1 MKIRI
6 NDRPDIQEIEVIIN
20 CVADDPLVN
29 KIISALNTVD
39 AKLLCRRQGETFQ
52 LGLADILYI
61 ESVDRKTFLYTEE
74 QVYETDR
81 RLYELEDYLKDHSFF
96 RTSKTTIINLRR
108 TKSIR
113 PEIGARLLL
122 TMDNQEKIIVSRQYA
137 GSIKHALGVKGD
149 TSKIYRRFFNCSHQ
163 RSYILCG
170 HPFSLWSLFC
180 WVRGLECGY
189 SNAVYVKS
197 IANPHPYEQ
206 LAVFPCC
213 YAFLLAIRCWNC
225 CAGLLLFGSMQEV
238 THSVDYERCALFPSL
253 FPDEVRRCTW

>member
-81 RLYELEDYLKDHSFF
+81 RLYELEDYAEQKLKGFSGGM
-96 RTSKTTIINLRR
+96 LRR
-108 TKSIR
+108 VGIAQTLLCNPQI
-113 PEIGARLLL
+113 LLL
-122 TMDNQEKIIVSRQYA
+122 DEPTAGLDPQERVRLRNLLSALAQHSIIILSTHIVSDVELIAEKIILLREGQIA
-137 GSIKHALGVKGD
+137 AFD
-149 TSKIYRRFFNCSHQ
+149 T
-163 RSYILCG
+163 
-170 HPFSLWSLFC
+170 
-180 WVRGLECGY
+180 V
-189 SNAVYVKS
+189 
-197 IANPHPYEQ
+197 
-206 LAVFPCC
+206 
-213 YAFLLAIRCWNC
+213 
-225 CAGLLLFGSMQEV
+225 AGLVGKSTLEDVYLTYFQKE
-238 THSVDYERCALFPSL
+238 A
-253 FPDEVRRCTW
+253 

>member
-1 MKIRI
+1 M
-6 NDRPDIQEIEVIIN
+6 
-20 CVADDPLVN
+20 ADDPLVN

-113 PEIGARLLL
+113 PEIGARL
-122 TMDNQEKIIVSRQYA
+122 
-137 GSIKHALGVKGD
+137 
-149 TSKIYRRFFNCSHQ
+149 C
-163 RSYILCG
+163 
-170 HPFSLWSLFC
+170 SLWIIRKKLLYHANM
-180 WVRGLECGY
+180 LE
-189 SNAVYVKS
+189 
-197 IANPHPYEQ
+197 
-206 LAVFPCC
+206 
-213 YAFLLAIRCWNC
+213 
-225 CAGLLLFGSMQEV
+225 
-238 THSVDYERCALFPSL
+238 ALNTL
-253 FPDEVRRCTW
+253 WG

>member
-113 PEIGARLLL
+113 PEIGATLLL

-137 GSIKHALGVKGD
+137 GSIK
-149 TSKIYRRFFNCSHQ
+149 RFGGEINETIFRCDLAFFQ
-163 RSYILCG
+163 GCFLYFWIAYIPILRSEI
-170 HPFSLWSLFC
+170 FTRF
-180 WVRGLECGY
+180 
-189 SNAVYVKS
+189 
-197 IANPHPYEQ
+197 
-206 LAVFPCC
+206 
-213 YAFLLAIRCWNC
+213 
-225 CAGLLLFGSMQEV
+225 
-238 THSVDYERCALFPSL
+238 
-253 FPDEVRRCTW
+253 

>member
-81 RLYELEDYLKDHSFF
+81 RLYLKDHSFF

-137 GSIKHALGVKGD
+137 GSIKHALGVK
-149 TSKIYRRFFNCSHQ
+149 
-163 RSYILCG
+163 
-170 HPFSLWSLFC
+170 
-180 WVRGLECGY
+180 
-189 SNAVYVKS
+189 
-197 IANPHPYEQ
+197 
-206 LAVFPCC
+206 
-213 YAFLLAIRCWNC
+213 
-225 CAGLLLFGSMQEV
+225 
-238 THSVDYERCALFPSL
+238 
-253 FPDEVRRCTW
+253 